1 MGGTYESVKKSSHD
15 HIHRDWCRN
24 PQKRLELV
32 LKARVDREGEDSP
45 R

>member
-1 MGGTYESVKKSSHD
+1 MKFVKKSSHN
-15 HIHRDWCRN
+15 HIHRDLYRK

-32 LKARVDREGEDSP
+32 LKAWVDREGEDSP